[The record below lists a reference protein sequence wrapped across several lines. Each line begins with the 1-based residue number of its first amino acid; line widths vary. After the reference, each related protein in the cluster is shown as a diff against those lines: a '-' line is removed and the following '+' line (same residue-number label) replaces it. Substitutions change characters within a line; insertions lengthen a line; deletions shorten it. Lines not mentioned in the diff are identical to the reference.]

1 MSLSWRWTVKGHTKI
16 LDSDLG
22 RSLTFFCSWM
32 CRIFTEFF
40 NLWERHGSQLLFVR
54 QQYLKDNF
62 LLQVPTF
69 FVPRKTYWKDKE
81 EKELWDK
88 IVKRKTRKE
97 IIKYKYSNLNV
108 YFIESFIAVLSFLFR
123 SDDCF
128 VQQCCES
135 IFDLFDYIIKFS

>member
-40 NLWERHGSQLLFVR
+40 NLWERRGSQLLFVR
-54 QQYLKDNF
+54 LQNF

-69 FVPRKTYWKDKE
+69 FVPRKTYWKDRE

-88 IVKRKTRKE
+88 IDKKKIRRKE

-108 YFIESFIAVLSFLFR
+108 YFIESFIAVLSFLFL

-135 IFDLFDYIIKFS
+135 ISDLFDYIIKFS